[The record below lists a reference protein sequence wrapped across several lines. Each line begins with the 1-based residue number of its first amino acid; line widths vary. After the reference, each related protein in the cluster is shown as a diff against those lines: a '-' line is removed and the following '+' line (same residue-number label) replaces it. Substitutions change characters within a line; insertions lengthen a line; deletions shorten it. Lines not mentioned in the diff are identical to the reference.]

1 MTLGSVSV
9 AAPIIS
15 GPDTAVAALAVVV
28 RSSRKDIKRLAP
40 AVRATANSL
49 SRILQQ
55 QGFEPTADAPN
66 RRRSRVESS
75 HSMAV

>member
-9 AAPIIS
+9 ASPIFSAP
-15 GPDTAVAALAVVV
+15 GTVVAALAVVV

-55 QGFEPTADAPN
+55 QGFEPTADG
-66 RRRSRVESS
+66 RGSRVANS